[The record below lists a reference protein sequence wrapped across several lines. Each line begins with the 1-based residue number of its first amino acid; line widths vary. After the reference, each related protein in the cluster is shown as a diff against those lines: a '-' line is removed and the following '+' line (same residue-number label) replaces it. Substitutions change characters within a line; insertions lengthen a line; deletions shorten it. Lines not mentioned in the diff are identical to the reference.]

1 MRLREFF
8 YLLGLKPTARIYGHG
23 IQVIN
28 LPKDGRVEFA
38 RWRNPRAPD
47 LALRQSELDELRSF
61 IKEGDAA
68 VDVGAQIG
76 DSTLPIA
83 LACGASGQVLAF
95 EPNPMTFMILA
106 ANANLN
112 SGRVNI
118 WPIPYAAS
126 LDDGPLTFEY
136 GNPAYDNGGDHAGM
150 SRWRHGSAFVL
161 PVEGR
166 RIEPIIRAR
175 LGDRVARLRYI
186 KTDVEGH
193 DFKVLRSIEALI
205 DETRPYIKSEMNKY
219 TTPEERVGMHRFLTG
234 KGYRIHRV
242 TEETLFGPEMSE
254 SDLAGLKSYDL
265 FAVPPAA

>member
-8 YLLGLKPTARIYGHG
+8 YLIGLKPSARIYGHA
-23 IQVIN
+23 IQIID

-38 RWRNPRAPD
+38 RWRNPRMPE
-47 LALRQSELDELRSF
+47 LVVRQSELDELRSF
-61 IKEGDAA
+61 IAEGDVA
-68 VDVGAQIG
+68 VDVGAQTG

-83 LACGASGQVLAF
+83 LACGATGLVLAF
-95 EPNPMTFMILA
+95 EPNPLTFAILA

-112 SGRVNI
+112 PGRVNI
-118 WPIPYAAS
+118 WPVPYAATPE
-126 LDDGPLTFEY
+126 DGPLTFEY

-150 SRWRHGSAFVL
+150 SRWRHGSAFAL
-161 PVEGR
+161 AVEGR

-175 LGDRVARLRYI
+175 LGGRVARLRYL

-205 DETRPYIKSEMNKY
+205 DEVRPYIKSEMNKY
-219 TTPEERVGMHRFLTG
+219 TTPEERLAMHHFLTG

-242 TEETLFGPEMSE
+242 TEETLFGPVLRET
-254 SDLAGLKSYDL
+254 DLPGLKSYDL
-265 FAVPPAA
+265 FAVPPTG